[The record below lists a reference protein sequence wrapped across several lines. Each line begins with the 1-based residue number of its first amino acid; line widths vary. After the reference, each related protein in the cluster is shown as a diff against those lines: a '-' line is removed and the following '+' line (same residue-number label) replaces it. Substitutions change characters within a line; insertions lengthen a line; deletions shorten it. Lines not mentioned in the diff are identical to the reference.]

1 MLKKRID
8 QLLYASCGVVSA
20 LALFGI
26 MWLTLVDVIGRK
38 FFNHSIPGGLEITE
52 IMLVCVIF
60 CALPLVSWRGEHVVF
75 DTFDGFIPKRL
86 QRLQVRV
93 VHVFSAFVFVG
104 LAYLMTTKAMRFA
117 SYGDTTAYLL
127 LPLQPVAW
135 GMSAMM
141 FVTGIVH
148 LLLAILGE
156 FGTAEHIG
164 AHKPKAAG
172 TPATDGANA

>member
-75 DTFDGFIPKRL
+75 DTFDGFIPKPL
-86 QRLQVRV
+86 QRVQVRL

-104 LAYLMTTKAMRFA
+104 LAYLMTTKAMQPRTVAMALIMA
-117 SYGDTTAYLL
+117 SRRRARLL
-127 LPLQPVAW
+127 RGGSLSSILGWIMANTRWWSRRRDLNPRPSHYECDALPLSYSGLNV
-135 GMSAMM
+135 
-141 FVTGIVH
+141 
-148 LLLAILGE
+148 
-156 FGTAEHIG
+156 
-164 AHKPKAAG
+164 
-172 TPATDGANA
+172 